1 MLYSNAFD
9 VSHTN
14 KIFGL
19 YSLHKNMVNIAKK
32 SKFLT
37 LYVAYSYSFN
47 KTGKLLQ
54 LNSLETVC
62 INILVLHFVEN
73 GRYEYCYNESWVLT
87 ELITCIVSLFKDYMD
102 HAINYRF
109 LFLALSRIH
118 TYGKKLSNEILLLGF
133 WVMKLM

>member
-14 KIFGL
+14 NIFGL

-73 GRYEYCYNESWVLT
+73 SRYEYCYNES
-87 ELITCIVSLFKDYMD
+87 
-102 HAINYRF
+102 
-109 LFLALSRIH
+109 
-118 TYGKKLSNEILLLGF
+118 
-133 WVMKLM
+133 